1 MTANPIHAQS
11 QASRT
16 LRSDSSPP
24 DLASLPPL
32 SFSFTFYAP
41 LGVPPAQ
48 YFYSEEPLQRTNERM
63 VEFDEEEWGDQV
75 GLGSDEKEEVRDEED
90 PINEF
95 IRGAIEEGEQGES
108 DSSSSKDRGGG
119 GGRKRKNESEDRHSS
134 SGDGKGS
141 NAVRKRIRHVSPS
154 PVERRGRSPRVER
167 ASSASANPSSFP
179 YPRTLGTSV
188 SALRKY
194 VTYESLSPF
203 LTSDRPPPSASDE
216 YGSTLIRFFKFVEN
230 PSTWVPREH
239 LSVLQPRTVSKLSL
253 KVRGRLPDF
262 HHIQENFQPG
272 TCHYLGGD
280 PNGDPLRGNNSL
292 AFKTA
297 AWLWGRYVRAA
308 ELRWIVEI
316 GPLPLFILRKR
327 FPSKHSLVL
336 LNALLTV
343 RDYNH
348 CKQF

>member
-1 MTANPIHAQS
+1 MTADLIRANS
-11 QASRT
+11 SASLT
-16 LRSDSSPP
+16 LLESDSSPR
-24 DLASLPPL
+24 DLASLPPF
-32 SFSFTFYAP
+32 SFTFTFYAP
-41 LGVPPAQ
+41 LEVPPAQ
-48 YFYSEEPLQRTNERM
+48 YFYSEEPVRRTTERL

-90 PINEF
+90 TVNEF

-108 DSSSSKDRGGG
+108 DSSSSKNRRGG
-119 GGRKRKNESEDRHSS
+119 GGRKRKNESEDHHSS

-141 NAVRKRIRHVSPS
+141 NAGRKRIRHASPS
-154 PVERRGRSPRVER
+154 PVERRERSPRRER
-167 ASSASANPSSFP
+167 ASSASAIPSSYP
-179 YPRTLGTSV
+179 YPRTLGTSL
-188 SALRKY
+188 STLRKY

-216 YGSTLIRFFKFVEN
+216 YGSTLLRFFKFVEN
-230 PSTWVPREH
+230 PTTWNPSEH
-239 LSVLQPRTVSKLSL
+239 LSVFRPRAVSKLSL

-272 TCHYLGGD
+272 TCQYLDGD
-280 PNGDPLRGNNSL
+280 SLVGNNSL

-297 AWLWGRYVRAA
+297 AWLWGRYVRAD

-316 GPLPLFILRKR
+316 GPLPLFILRKH
-327 FPSKHSLVL
+327 FPSNHFLVL

-343 RDYNH
+343 RGLNH
-348 CKQF
+348 CQ